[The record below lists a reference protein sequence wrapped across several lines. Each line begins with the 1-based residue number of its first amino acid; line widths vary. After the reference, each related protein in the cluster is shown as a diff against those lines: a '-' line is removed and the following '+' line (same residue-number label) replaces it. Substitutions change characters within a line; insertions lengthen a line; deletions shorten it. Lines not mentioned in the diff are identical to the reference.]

1 MQIKRPIIPDSLKE
15 ISDIK
20 AELQF
25 ATEYET
31 DFEAVKI
38 SKAHEEGISFGGV
51 YIKNSTIENCR
62 LINSDFRDC
71 TFINVIIKGCDLSNC
86 NFNNTYFKNC
96 LILSSKLVGSSFKN
110 TVQTETAYENC
121 NAELTDY
128 NEAKLKNV
136 KLTDC
141 DFSSA
146 LICSTEIKN
155 IELKNVK
162 LISSTFFKTPLKDV
176 NLADCIIDG
185 LIVSDSG
192 AELRGATVDV
202 YQAAMFAKLLG
213 LNIE

>member
-25 ATEYET
+25 AAEYEI
-31 DFEAVKI
+31 DFDSVKI

-110 TVQTETAYENC
+110 TVQTETDYENC

-136 KLTDC
+136 RLTDC

-162 LISSTFFKTPLKDV
+162 LINSTFFKTPLKDV
-176 NLADCIIDG
+176 NLTDCIIDG
-185 LIVSDSG
+185 LVVSDSG